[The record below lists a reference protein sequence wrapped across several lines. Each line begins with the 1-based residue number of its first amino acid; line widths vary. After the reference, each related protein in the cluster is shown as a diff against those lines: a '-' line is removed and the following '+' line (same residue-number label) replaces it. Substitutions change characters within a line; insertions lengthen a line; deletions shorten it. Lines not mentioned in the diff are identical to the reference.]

1 MSQVEAAQRCSVR
14 SLMSGEPMAGSAGS
28 TEVGYLLV
36 EEPGAWPHKAL
47 GPSTLGG
54 IGPALE
60 SAAAHVGLKT
70 LVFRQPGRRERA
82 PLQRRV
88 FVATLAR
95 QHRAVVTFTVR
106 NLAEVL
112 DSDLAAAAHQPLAVH
127 PDAESVTEQLLFV
140 CAHAKRDQCCA
151 IYGVPIAGALA
162 ARYPQRVYE
171 CSHLGGHRFAATALA
186 LPSGAVYGRL
196 TEESAERAYDAERHA
211 KVIAE
216 DLRGLS
222 SLPAAAQM
230 VDAELR
236 LRLGLTGIDDV
247 RMLSYQ
253 QINEGHVI
261 RMTVAGSVWQGL
273 VESRKTVAKPPSCGK
288 PADRSTAYAITKL
301 ARER

>member
-1 MSQVEAAQRCSVR
+1 MSQVDAAQRCSTR
-14 SLMSGEPMAGSAGS
+14 SLMSEEPMAGSAGS
-28 TEVGYLLV
+28 TDVGYLLV
-36 EEPGAWPHKAL
+36 EEPGAWPQKAL

-60 SAAAHVGLKT
+60 TAAAHVGLKT

-88 FVATLAR
+88 FVATLAPR
-95 QHRAVVTFTVR
+95 RRAVVTFTVR
-106 NLAEVL
+106 HLADVL
-112 DSDLAAAAHQPLAVH
+112 ESDLAAAAHEPLDIH
-127 PDAESVTEQLLFV
+127 PRAEALTEQLLFV

-162 ARYPQRVYE
+162 ERYPQQVYE

-196 TEESAERAYDAERHA
+196 TEASAERAFDAERHA
-211 KVIAE
+211 RVIAE

-222 SLPAAAQM
+222 SLPAAAQT

-247 RMLSYQ
+247 RMLSY
-253 QINEGHVI
+253 EHSDEEHVV
-261 RMTVAGSVWQGL
+261 RMTAAGSVWRGL
-273 VESRKTVAKPPSCGK
+273 VDSRKTVAKPPSCGK
-288 PADRSTAYAITKL
+288 PADRSTAYAITTL